1 MSYQRKQN
9 FLDHL
14 IAYGGTAPL
23 YLHKIQLQFHFEPRY
38 YNRILTHEERRSK
51 TTSVYFGRMR
61 HVTYIYS
68 PNGTAQVF
76 VACTDSSFKIETDED
91 IDNLFS
97 FLGRIRDRSLDHLRD
112 QNEHIVPVITKWRLV
127 GCDINKD
134 IEIGS
139 FMQAT
144 LPAIQLKDAGKVF
157 RLYVKPSGDRA
168 FYRIEESFSPSQN
181 SSLSDAFD
189 SILVRTTPDTKL
201 ANKVL
206 QEIGQLKS
214 RIDSITTPKCCNCGN
229 LHIRS

>member
-23 YLHKIQLQFHFEPRY
+23 CLHKIQLQFRIEHRY
-38 YNRILTHEERRSK
+38 YNRILISEESRSK
-51 TTSVYFGRMR
+51 TIRGHFGMSY
-61 HVTYIYS
+61 VTYIYS

-76 VACTDSSFKIETDED
+76 VSCTNYPFKIETDED

-134 IEIGS
+134 VEIS
-139 FMQAT
+139 DFMQVT

-168 FYRIEESFSPSQN
+168 LHRVEESFSPSQN
-181 SSLSDAFD
+181 SSLSEAFD
-189 SILVRTTPDTKL
+189 NILVRTTPDTKL

-214 RIDSITTPKCCNCGN
+214 RIDSITTSKCCNCGN
-229 LHIRS
+229 LHKRS